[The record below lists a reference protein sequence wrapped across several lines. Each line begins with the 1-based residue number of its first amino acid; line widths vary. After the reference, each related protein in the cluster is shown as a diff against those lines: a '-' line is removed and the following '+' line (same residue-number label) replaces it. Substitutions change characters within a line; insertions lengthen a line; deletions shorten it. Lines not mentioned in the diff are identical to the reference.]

1 MAEANDT
8 HGTAFKHGSAT
19 LLARVVG
26 ADGVNLVQADVA
38 AIKYSIYLLD
48 DADPDART
56 AVSGHSEVALEVAGV
71 VFDELQN
78 DALWT
83 VDAVGY
89 NWSET
94 YEQLQRKVTEHAW
107 GAVIGKGEK
116 VLCFNFLTRI
126 TKDCDCMGSFE
137 PISPDIGILFAK
149 DPVALDAASL
159 DLLEERAGRKMS
171 RLAYDIPYRVQLD
184 HACDI
189 GFGTTDYHLIE
200 IR

>member
-38 AIKYSIYLLD
+38 AIEYSIYLLD
-48 DADPDART
+48 DGDPDART

-89 NWSET
+89 NFRHVLDVAT
-94 YEQLQRKVTEHAW
+94 DPAF
-107 GAVIGKGEK
+107 AV
-116 VLCFNFLTRI
+116 
-126 TKDCDCMGSFE
+126 
-137 PISPDIGILFAK
+137 
-149 DPVALDAASL
+149 
-159 DLLEERAGRKMS
+159 AGR
-171 RLAYDIPYRVQLD
+171 RYLVEFQLTP
-184 HACDI
+184 AAEQVI
-189 GFGTTDYHLIE
+189 LVRFRINV
-200 IR
+200 I